1 MPKEKFS
8 ELIEAKEEKLNTLK
22 QQTEYRIRILRNLN
36 SALKESACMFHIV
49 IRKSDEIPYEALYWR
64 EAQFFKGGRIRNG
77 FLNAA
82 DGSVK
87 VDEESIW
94 RWVNGYVI
102 CNPRSTA
109 SSYVIQKEEGIEYLL
124 VQWKSGDNSFGGD
137 EPFWYVFK
145 R

>member
-1 MPKEKFS
+1 M
-8 ELIEAKEEKLNTLK
+8 
-22 QQTEYRIRILRNLN
+22 
-36 SALKESACMFHIV
+36 
-49 IRKSDEIPYEALYWR
+49 
-64 EAQFFKGGRIRNG
+64 
-77 FLNAA
+77 NAG

-102 CNPRSTA
+102 CNLRSTA
-109 SSYVIQKEEGIEYLL
+109 SSYVIQKQEGIEYLL
-124 VQWKSGDNSFGGD
+124 VQWKSGDYSFGGD